1 MANAVQVWNPAQQLE
16 NVWRDFDDLFEN
28 YFGVSPRRS
37 PMLAQ
42 ALSEPRIE
50 SFIEGDKLIVRA
62 EMPGVDP
69 KNIEVTTVGNMLTI
83 RATKEERHE
92 DKGRNFLRQEISY
105 GRIER
110 SIPLPPGTTGE
121 GIQASYRNGIL
132 EIAVPIPKELASR
145 KVPVL
150 TDNGGAGARREEG
163 KQR

>member
-1 MANAVQVWNPAQQLE
+1 
-16 NVWRDFDDLFEN
+16 
-28 YFGVSPRRS
+28 
-37 PMLAQ
+37 MLAQ

-50 SFIEGDKLIVRA
+50 SFIEGDKLMVRA

-83 RATKEERHE
+83 RATKEERHD
-92 DKGRNFLRQEISY
+92 DKGRNFVWQEISY
-105 GRIER
+105 ARIER

-163 KQR
+163 KQ

>member
-16 NVWRDFDDLFEN
+16 NVWRDFDNLFEN
-28 YFGVSPRRS
+28 FFGVSPRRS

-42 ALSEPRIE
+42 MAEPRIE
-50 SFIEGDKLIVRA
+50 SFIEGEKLMVRA

-110 SIPLPPGTTGE
+110 SIPLPAGTTGE
-121 GIQASYRNGIL
+121 GIQASYRNGVL
-132 EIAVPIPKELASR
+132 EISVPIPKELASR
-145 KVPVL
+145 KVPVQAE
-150 TDNGGAGARREEG
+150 NGGNAGARREES
-163 KQR
+163 KK